1 MKGSQKS
8 HTNPGFSGLEA
19 AIVLIAFVVIAA
31 FFSYALLGTGFFATS
46 KAQDTANTGMKQAS
60 SGIYIE
66 GSLYGGIDEGPGQLQ
81 KLTFYVAIPET
92 GMNMDLRDMLMAYT
106 KSDTPLP
113 QSLTLGDT
121 AGSLHFST
129 GNGGPYSTTILM
141 AGEKTRINFADLNGP
156 VATGWF
162 TIEIKPQNGPSY
174 LLQRYLPEGYQGGVI
189 R

>member
-1 MKGSQKS
+1 MPIQLKENDQ
-8 HTNPGFSGLEA
+8 GFSGLEA
-19 AIVLIAFVVIAA
+19 AIVLIAFVVVAA
-31 FFSYALLGTGFFATS
+31 FFSYTILGAGFFATS
-46 KAQDTANTGMKQAS
+46 KAQDTAHTGMKQAS
-60 SGIYIE
+60 SGIYID
-66 GSLYGGIDEGPGQLQ
+66 GGLYGGIDGGVGQLQ

-92 GMNMDLRDMLMAYT
+92 GLNMDLRDMIMAYT

-113 QSLTLGDT
+113 QQLTLGDT
-121 AGSLHFST
+121 ADNSHFSS
-129 GNGGPYSTTILM
+129 GGGGPYSTTILL

-174 LLQRYLPEGYQGGVI
+174 LLERYLPEGYQGGLI